1 MLRRMLGAAAA
12 VTAMTLALAPGPVEA
27 GPAPSFVKSSVK
39 PSGDPLDGLVVRP
52 EWGSITGTSGVLK
65 RGCRKYGFTYTIQP
79 PEGIWAIEVFI
90 SGPGFK
96 HLAASAF
103 LDGFDPKIGSGRYK
117 LCRVTTRPGRFKIEA
132 KVSIDDGSG
141 HIVEGR
147 LPADRYRLRAPRR

>member
-1 MLRRMLGAAAA
+1 VLRSVLGAVAVATALSLTPAAA
-12 VTAMTLALAPGPVEA
+12 EAAPVR
-27 GPAPSFVKSSVK
+27 PAYAK
-39 PSGDPLDGLVVRP
+39 PSTDPLDGLTVHP
-52 EWGSITGTSGVLK
+52 EWGSIIGTNGVLK
-65 RGCRKYGFTYTIQP
+65 RGCHRYAFTYAIVP
-79 PEGIWAIEVFI
+79 PDGIWAIEVFI

-103 LDGFDPKIGSGRYK
+103 LDGFDPKTGSGRYK

-132 KVSIDDGSG
+132 KVSVDDGSG